1 LLQLDEPT
9 IPVFQHSNYGAAPD
23 LDLKGVIM
31 VAAVIVAAG
40 KGIRM
45 QDPLRKQ
52 YLMLAGLPILS
63 RTLTVFDNCD
73 QIDQIYLVIPEDDFD
88 FCRKNI
94 LSPVKLIRK
103 INLVAGGPIR
113 QDSVY
118 NGLLQVDPDCN
129 IVVIHDGVRPFVQTD
144 KLIASIN
151 GARQFGACILG
162 IPAYDTLKQADS
174 SDCIVATL
182 QRDTI
187 WLAQTPQ
194 TFRYDLI
201 KKAHEKAIR
210 DVYQGTDD
218 ASLVERLGEPVKII
232 NGSLSNIKI
241 TNPEDLEIA
250 QSLMAIFE

>member
-1 LLQLDEPT
+1 
-9 IPVFQHSNYGAAPD
+9 

-45 QDPLRKQ
+45 QVPLRKQ
-52 YLMLAGLPILS
+52 YLSLAGLPILS

-73 QIDQIYLVIPEDDFD
+73 QIDQIYLVIPADDFD
-88 FCRKNI
+88 FCLENV
-94 LSPVKLIRK
+94 LGPLKLTRK
-103 INLVAGGPIR
+103 IHLVAGGPRR

-129 IVVIHDGVRPFVQTD
+129 IVVIHDGVRPFVPTD

-151 GARQFGACILG
+151 GARQSGACILG
-162 IPAYDTLKQADS
+162 LPAYDTLKQADT
-174 SDCIVATL
+174 SDFIVATL
-182 QRDTI
+182 QRDSI

-210 DVYQGTDD
+210 DGYRGTDD

-232 NGSLSNIKI
+232 CGSRTNIKI

-250 QSLMAIFE
+250 KSLITPP

>member
-1 LLQLDEPT
+1 
-9 IPVFQHSNYGAAPD
+9 
-23 LDLKGVIM
+23 M

-52 YLMLAGLPILS
+52 YMLLAGLPILS

-73 QIDQIYLVIPEDDFD
+73 RIDQIYLVIPQDDFD

-94 LSPVKLIRK
+94 LSPVKPRRK
-103 INLVAGGPIR
+103 IHLVAGGPIR

-118 NGLLQVDPDCN
+118 NGLRQVGPDCR
-129 IVVIHDGVRPFVQTD
+129 IVVIHDGVRPFLQTD
-144 KLIASIN
+144 KLIASID

-162 IPAYDTLKQADS
+162 MPAYDTLKQADS
-174 SDCIVATL
+174 TDCIVATL
-182 QRDTI
+182 QRDAV

-201 KKAHEKAIR
+201 KKAHEKAVR
-210 DVYQGTDD
+210 DAYQGTDD
-218 ASLVERLGEPVKII
+218 ASLVERLGQPVKII
-232 NGSLSNIKI
+232 RGSLSNIKI

-250 QSLMAIFE
+250 KSLTATFK